1 MKTNKNA
8 LPRDDATSDALEQ
21 RVREQTLSLE
31 KVNRELKQEI
41 SERRRAEE
49 QLIEALYEK
58 DIIINTVQD
67 IIIRLDADKRLVSWN
82 REAEVVTGY
91 SAAELLHTGPEI
103 FFSGK
108 EFAETESA
116 ISQCIKEGYS
126 YVEAALK
133 LKSGDTILYQW
144 ALASL
149 DDSENNLVGFA
160 IVGRDL
166 SDRIEAER
174 QRLTDAERQRDTLV
188 REVQHRV
195 KNNLQGIVG
204 LLRHYT
210 HENPQTREI
219 METAIG
225 QIQSMALMYGL
236 QSRHS
241 NDDVLV
247 LDMVTAIA
255 DNAQSITSAI
265 VKTIGGEF
273 DEDLLAISA
282 KENIAVALILNEL
295 IFNAIKHSPCAE
307 KKQVLVSIEQSNKG
321 IEIAIEN
328 IGNLPEAFHWANG
341 KGCGTG
347 LTLVRSLLPKRGV
360 SIAFNQNGQKVR
372 TILTISSPALVQS
385 GITSGSETGQIVA

>member
-1 MKTNKNA
+1 M
-8 LPRDDATSDALEQ
+8 
-21 RVREQTLSLE
+21 REQTLSLE

-41 SERRRAEE
+41 SERRRAEQ
-49 QLIEALYEK
+49 QLIEALHEK

-91 SAAELLHTGPEI
+91 SAEELLHADPGI
-103 FFSGK
+103 FISGEDLGK
-108 EFAETESA
+108 TQTA
-116 ISQCIKEGYS
+116 ISQCTREGYG
-126 YVEAALK
+126 YVEAALD

-144 ALASL
+144 AFASL
-149 DDSENNLVGFA
+149 SDSENKLVGYA
-160 IVGRDL
+160 AVGRDL

-265 VKTIGGEF
+265 VKTINGEF

-282 KENIAVALILNEL
+282 KENVAVALILNEL

-307 KKQVLVSIEQSNKG
+307 KKQVLVSIEQRDNG
-321 IEIAIEN
+321 VEIAIEN
-328 IGNLPEAFHWANG
+328 IGDLPESFHWANG

-347 LTLVRSLLPKRGV
+347 LTLVHSLLPKRGV

-372 TILTISSPALVQS
+372 TILTISSPALV
-385 GITSGSETGQIVA
+385 